1 MTMTPWSLNQG
12 CLSHRGPWL
21 RMTFKIF
28 WQPWSSWKCGI
39 PWILGPNEFKSTKTS
54 ASEDWSRI
62 KSSPLPTQLPG
73 LTNSLPQWMLYGAIL
88 RCSWLTRREMINE
101 CRKILEPTIGYSAT
115 GFGERGQKCERHIE
129 STVEP
134 GPRDRQPA
142 LQSYTILIRAGEDH
156 LTMKERKMYPNTVHW
171 LAENYSRQIPV
182 FVEDFEKRKDN

>member
-1 MTMTPWSLNQG
+1 M
-12 CLSHRGPWL
+12 
-21 RMTFKIF
+21 
-28 WQPWSSWKCGI
+28 
-39 PWILGPNEFKSTKTS
+39 
-54 ASEDWSRI
+54 
-62 KSSPLPTQLPG
+62 
-73 LTNSLPQWMLYGAIL
+73 
-88 RCSWLTRREMINE
+88 TRREMINE

-115 GFGERGQKCERHIE
+115 GFGERGQKCERLIE

-142 LQSYTILIRAGEDH
+142 LQSYTILIRAGKDH